1 MCVCMYVCTVCT
13 YILHAYVRT
22 CVHALYV
29 ENVETVVPV
38 RSHDPVILH

>member
-13 YILHAYVRT
+13 YVHTT

-38 RSHDPVILH
+38 QSHDPVILH